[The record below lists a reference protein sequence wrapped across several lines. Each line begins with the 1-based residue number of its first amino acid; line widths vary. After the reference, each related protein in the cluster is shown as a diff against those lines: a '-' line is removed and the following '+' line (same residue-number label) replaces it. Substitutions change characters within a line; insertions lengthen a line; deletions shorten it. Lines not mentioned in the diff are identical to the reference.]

1 MTPKITLQDSFR
13 ARERI
18 AGRIRQTVLADSPSL
33 SQHTGGQISLKL
45 ECTQITGSFKLRG
58 ATNAVLS
65 LTQEQRA
72 AGVVGVSTGNHGRG
86 LAYAAAQAGVRCII
100 CMSELVPQNKV
111 EGIRAQGAEVRIL
124 GRSQDDA
131 QQEVDRLVAEGMTM
145 LPPFDH
151 RDIIAGQS
159 TVALELLE
167 QAADL
172 DTVLVPLS
180 GGGLISG
187 VGMVLKAANPDIR
200 VIGISMERGAAMYE
214 CLRAGKPIL
223 VEEKATLADSL
234 GGGIGLDNAYTF
246 AMTQELVDDVVL
258 VSEAEIAAAIRHAYF
273 EERLVIEGS
282 GSVGIAA
289 LLAGKIEH
297 PGRCAVLVSG
307 QNIAME
313 LHRRI
318 INGEDVDVAAEDQ
331 GGADA

>member
-1 MTPKITLQDSFR
+1 MTEKITLQDSYQ

-18 AGRIRQTVLADSPSL
+18 TGRVRRTALVESPAL
-33 SQHTGGQISLKL
+33 STLCGGQVALKL
-45 ECTQITGSFKLRG
+45 ESTQITGSFKLRG

-65 LTQEQRA
+65 LTEEQRA

-111 EGIRAQGAEVRIL
+111 EGIKSHGAEVRIT

-131 QQEVDRLVAEGMTM
+131 QVEVDRLVAEGMTM

-159 TVALELLE
+159 TVALEMLE
-167 QAADL
+167 QMPEL
-172 DTVLVPLS
+172 ETVLVPLS

-187 VGMVLKAANPDIR
+187 VAMVMKAVNPAIR
-200 VIGISMERGAAMYE
+200 VIGVSMERGAAMYE
-214 CLRAGKPIL
+214 CLQAGRPVQ
-223 VEEKATLADSL
+223 VEELPTLADSL

-246 AMTQELVDDVVL
+246 EMTKAFVDDVVL
-258 VSEAEIAAAIRHAYF
+258 VSETEIAAAIRHAYV

-289 LLAGKIEH
+289 LLVGRIEH

-307 QNIAME
+307 QNIGMD
-313 LHRRI
+313 LHKRI
-318 INGEDVDVAAEDQ
+318 IDGEDVDVAAETG

>member
-1 MTPKITLQDSFR
+1 MTKKITLQDSMEAR
-13 ARERI
+13 ARI
-18 AGRIRQTVLADSPSL
+18 AGRIRRTAMVPSPSL
-33 SQHTGGQISLKL
+33 SRLSGGQVSLKL
-45 ECTQITGSFKLRG
+45 ESTQITGSFKLRG

-65 LTQEQRA
+65 LREEQRA

-111 EGIRAQGAEVRIL
+111 EGIKSHGAEVRIL

-131 QQEVDRLVAEGMTM
+131 QVEVDRLVSEGMTM

-151 RDIIAGQS
+151 PDIIAGQG
-159 TVALELLE
+159 TVALEMLE
-167 QAADL
+167 QAPDL

-187 VGMVLKAANPDIR
+187 VGMVLKVANPDIR

-214 CLRAGKPIL
+214 CLKAGKPIL

-234 GGGIGLDNAYTF
+234 GGGIGLYNAYTF
-246 AMTQELVDDVVL
+246 EMTKAFVDDVVL
-258 VSEAEIAAAIRHAYF
+258 VTEAEIAAAIRHAYF
-273 EERLVIEGS
+273 EERQVIEGS

-289 LLAGKIEH
+289 LLAGKIDN
-297 PGRCAVLVSG
+297 PGRCVSLVSG
-307 QNIAME
+307 QNIAMD
-313 LHRRI
+313 LHKRI
-318 INGEDVDVAAEDQ
+318 IGGEDVDVEAETK